1 MKFAPKTVVLAL
13 TLAVGSASMLGC
25 SYGTK
30 STGTQTTNPTVSD
43 AATTA
48 SDAAT
53 TAVKKDI
60 VDTAIAA
67 GSFKT
72 LAALLKAA
80 DFVDTLKGAGPF
92 TVLAPTDAAFEKLPL
107 AVRENL
113 TRPEN
118 KSLLQQILKFHV
130 MVGKVE
136 ASTVAT
142 LNGKNATTLSGDVP
156 VVIQG
161 NKIKVGGANV
171 AATDVQASNGV
182 IHVID
187 SVILPAGAFDVVDTA
202 ILDGRFGSLIAA
214 VKAADPAVL
223 TALRGAGPLTVFAPV
238 DAAFVPV
245 LAATP
250 DLLTDPAK
258 KATLTRVLTYHVL
271 GTKVDAAAAI
281 AAAGTSVTTIQG
293 GKIAIS
299 VTGTGADT
307 AVILNAGP
315 NQAKVIVADVKTN
328 NGIIH
333 AIDKVLKLPN

>member
-187 SVILPAGAFDVVDTA
+187 SVIVPAGAFDTVNTA
-202 ILDGRFGSLIAA
+202 ILNGSFQTLIAA
-214 VKAADPAVL
+214 VRASGLEFALKATNPS
-223 TALRGAGPLTVFAPV
+223 TVFAPT
-238 DAAFVPV
+238 DEAFAPV
-245 LAATP
+245 LAANP
-250 DLLTDPAK
+250 GILKPESKDALASLLK
-258 KATLTRVLTYHVL
+258 YHVL
-271 GTKVDAAAAI
+271 GVKVDAAAAI
-281 AAAGTSVTTIQG
+281 SAAGTSVTTLQG
-293 GKIAIS
+293 GKIAVS
-299 VTGTGADT
+299 VAGSKLT
-307 AVILNAGP
+307 LNAGFQ
-315 NQAKVIVADVKTN
+315 QATVIVTDVKAK
-328 NGIIH
+328 NGVIH
-333 AIDKVLKLPN
+333 AIDKVLTIPK